1 MSNPD
6 FDSPNYQ
13 SASGI
18 SRRKTGCWT
27 CRIRRKRCDEIQ
39 DEQGRCDECGENRDD
54 TELDSGRCQECRR
67 LKIPCAGWGEK
78 RPEHL
83 KVSWRAAWPR
93 HRASR
98 AYTVPRSVNAHRTYF
113 QDEDTLRTFK
123 ENIKKQLMTRAPA
136 RGAPPVSAP
145 IQSTSGSE
153 MADSGESR
161 LVEGS
166 INANGIVP
174 IFYIDF
180 SKHTLSSNVPTKP
193 ST

>member
-6 FDSPNYQ
+6 LDSHSYQ

-39 DEQGRCDECGENRDD
+39 DEQGGCDEYGENRVD
-54 TELDSGRCQECRR
+54 TEIDSGRCQECRR
-67 LKIPCAGWGEK
+67 LRIPCAGWGEK

-83 KVSWRAAWPR
+83 KVSQRVSLRVGLVIAPILCHTPLTRIAR
-93 HRASR
+93 
-98 AYTVPRSVNAHRTYF
+98 
-113 QDEDTLRTFK
+113 QDEDTLRAFK

-136 RGAPPVSAP
+136 RGGVPVSAP

-161 LVEGS
+161 FVQGS

-180 SKHTLSSNVPTKP
+180 SKHYLSSNVPTRP